1 MINKKPNKENSQ
13 SINDDL
19 IYEDF
24 IDDLNSPVVLA
35 TNEAERIVEESRK
48 LIRSKFTKYLKDYY
62 GEDSP
67 HASFNEGKYYLS
79 DESRLTEYLWVQW
92 QIYCTA
98 DKLLELSEEELFA
111 IFHWDQI
118 IAGEP
123 ISTTVH

>member
-35 TNEAERIVEESRK
+35 TNE
-48 LIRSKFTKYLKDYY
+48 
-62 GEDSP
+62 
-67 HASFNEGKYYLS
+67 GKYYLS

-98 DKLLELSEEELFA
+98 DKLLELSEEEFFA